1 MLGCCTRVVHT
12 SGHEVFQE
20 VGLLLAQLFKAP
32 DMLGLT
38 FSDLAAGL
46 VMVRATQKQRE
57 DEAVQATV
65 RAHMMESKADG
76 TVVCCCCCC
85 CCCCSGGGVCV
96 RAPVWLCGYVVVC
109 VELGDC
115 LTCRRAFQEILRGA
129 DRFLGGLVEPKTVA
143 GSSATNGRWPLV
155 DVCVAVGLLSAAD
168 MVAACVHQHIAVLA
182 HRRVQYRRHQRPC

>member
-76 TVVCCCCCC
+76 TVVCWCWCCYG
-85 CCCCSGGGVCV
+85 GGGVCWLRCGYV
-96 RAPVWLCGYVVVC
+96 AMWLCGSAG
-109 VELGDC
+109 LDDC
-115 LTCRRAFQEILRGA
+115 LTYRRAFQEILRGA
-129 DRFLGGLVEPKTVA
+129 DRFLGGLVEPKIVA

-155 DVCVAVGLLSAAD
+155 DVWVAVGLLSAAD
-168 MVAACVHQHIAVLA
+168 TPAACVHQHIAVLA